1 MTSDFNNRV
10 SKLLEDFNVYP
21 RAKKIDSRPAPVAGK
36 NINFTGTLPTG
47 FKGAGLP
54 GIAPGQESTVLVKL
68 PQKKKK
74 KKTT

>member
-1 MTSDFNNRV
+1 MNFKFDSKI

-21 RAKKIDSRPAPVAGK
+21 RAKKIDSRPPPITGK
-36 NINFTGTLPTG
+36 NVNFTGPAPTG

-68 PQKKKK
+68 PKKKK
-74 KKTT
+74 KK